1 MNKGTM
7 NLETDYLVIGSG
19 AAGLSFALKAAEHG
33 HVVVVTKGEMNEC
46 NTNYAQGG
54 ICSVTYEP
62 DTFRKHIEDTMVC
75 GGGICNPEAVELV
88 VTRAPKLMKDLVQW
102 GTRFDKTREGKYEL
116 AREGGHS
123 EHRILHHK
131 DETGAE
137 IERTLISQVKGHRNI
152 EVLEYHFAVD
162 LLTQHHLGQFVTRH
176 TGGIECYGAYV
187 MDLKKE
193 CIKTVLSRVTVL
205 ATGGVGN
212 VYNVTTNPGVAT
224 GDGIAM
230 AHRAKAVIE
239 NMEFIQFHPTA
250 LYNPGERPSF
260 LISEALR
267 GFGAILKTQ
276 DGREFMHKYHP
287 MGSLAPRDV
296 VARSIDNEMKVRGDD
311 FVYLDITHRDA
322 KETIAHFP
330 NIYHKCLSINI
341 DITKDMIPV
350 ALAAHYCCGGVKVDL
365 NGETSIR
372 RLYAL
377 GETSS
382 TGLHGANRLASNS
395 LTEAVVYADQ
405 AARHSAEQLHRY
417 GICKGIPAWNDDG
430 TTATE
435 EMILITQN
443 AKEMQ
448 QIMSNY
454 VGIVRS
460 NLRLERARRR
470 LEIIFKENEE
480 LYLKSKLN
488 KELCELRNM
497 IDVGYLIIKQAQAM
511 KKSIGLHYSLDY
523 PLEGPTATMHKT
535 STEF

>member
-1 MNKGTM
+1 M

-19 AAGLSFALKAAEHG
+19 AAGLSFALKAAEHS
-33 HVVVVTKGEMNEC
+33 HVIVVTKGEMNEC

-54 ICSVTYEP
+54 ICCVTYEP
-62 DTFRKHIEDTMVC
+62 DTFQKHIDDTMVC
-75 GGGICNPEAVELV
+75 GGGICDMQAVELV
-88 VTRAPKLMKDLVQW
+88 VTRAPQLMKDLVQW
-102 GTRFDKTREGKYEL
+102 GTRFDKTREGRYEL

-123 EHRILHHK
+123 EYRILHHK

-137 IERTLISQVKGHRNI
+137 IERTLISQVKSHRNI
-152 EVLEYHFAVD
+152 EVLEYHFAID
-162 LLTQHHLGQFVTRH
+162 LLTQHHLGQLVTRH
-176 TGGIECYGAYV
+176 TEGIECYGAYV
-187 MDLKKE
+187 MDLKRGR
-193 CIKTVLSRVTVL
+193 IKTILSRVTVI

-276 DGREFMHKYHP
+276 DGKEFMQKYHP

-296 VARSIDNEMKVRGDD
+296 VARSIDNELKISGEE
-311 FVYLDITHRDA
+311 FVYLDITHKDP
-322 KETIAHFP
+322 KEVMSHFP
-330 NIYHKCLSINI
+330 NIYRKCLSIGI
-341 DITKDMIPV
+341 DITKEMIPV
-350 ALAAHYCCGGVKVDL
+350 APAAHYCCGGVKVDL

-377 GETSS
+377 GETSC

-405 AARHSAEQLHRY
+405 AARHSAAHLHEY
-417 GICKGIPAWNDDG
+417 GLQKGIPAWNADG

-435 EMILITQN
+435 EMVLITQN

-460 NLRLERARRR
+460 NLRLERALRR

-480 LYLKSKLN
+480 LYLKSTPT

-511 KKSIGLHYSLDY
+511 KRSIGLHYSLDY
-523 PLEGPTATMHKT
+523 PIEQPVEAALRK
-535 STEF
+535 SSSEF

>member
-1 MNKGTM
+1 M

-19 AAGLSFALKAAEHG
+19 AAGLSFALKAAEHS
-33 HVVVVTKGEMNEC
+33 HVIVVTKGEMNEC

-54 ICSVTYEP
+54 ICCVTYEP
-62 DTFRKHIEDTMVC
+62 DTFQKHIDDTMVC
-75 GGGICNPEAVELV
+75 GGGICDMQAVELV
-88 VTRAPKLMKDLVQW
+88 VTRAPQLMKDLVQW
-102 GTRFDKTREGKYEL
+102 GTRFDKTREGRYEL

-123 EHRILHHK
+123 EYRILHHK

-137 IERTLISQVKGHRNI
+137 IERTLISQVKSHRNI
-152 EVLEYHFAVD
+152 EVLEYHFAID
-162 LLTQHHLGQFVTRH
+162 LLTQHHLGQLVTRH
-176 TGGIECYGAYV
+176 TEGIECYGAYV
-187 MDLKKE
+187 MDLKRGR
-193 CIKTVLSRVTVL
+193 IKTILSRVTVI

-276 DGREFMHKYHP
+276 DGKEFMQKYHP

-311 FVYLDITHRDA
+311 YVFLDITHRDP
-322 KETIAHFP
+322 KETVSHFP
-330 NIYHKCLSINI
+330 NIYRKCLSIGI
-341 DITKDMIPV
+341 DITKEMIPV
-350 ALAAHYCCGGVKVDL
+350 APAAHYCCGGVKVDL

-377 GETSS
+377 GETSC

-395 LTEAVVYADQ
+395 LTDAVVYADQ
-405 AARHSAEQLHRY
+405 AARHSAAHLHEY
-417 GICKGIPAWNDDG
+417 GLQKGIPAWNADG

-435 EMILITQN
+435 EMVLITQN

-460 NLRLERARRR
+460 NLRLERALRR

-480 LYLKSKLN
+480 LYLKSTPT

-511 KKSIGLHYSLDY
+511 KRSIGLHYSLDY
-523 PLEGPTATMHKT
+523 PIEQPVEAALRK
-535 STEF
+535 SSSEF